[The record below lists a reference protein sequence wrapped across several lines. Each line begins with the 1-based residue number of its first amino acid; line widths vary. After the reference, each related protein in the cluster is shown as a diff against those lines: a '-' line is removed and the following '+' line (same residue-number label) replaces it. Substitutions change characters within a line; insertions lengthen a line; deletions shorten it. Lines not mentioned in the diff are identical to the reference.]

1 MAQKWI
7 LPRHSLNVLTS
18 ILMLWGAHA
27 MAQSD
32 SATEDAASDL
42 DQIEAEI
49 VKPVDGPSEAAG
61 GAPANSGTGSQAQ
74 AASQAE
80 EKPPAPEIEKISD
93 LVKLAP
99 FTDVTVLQK
108 RYQPKSKRFQAN
120 LALGGITNDP
130 WFMGMGLSG
139 RFAYHFTEAWGIEGT
154 FTALSNSEREAAKEL
169 YENNRVSTSS
179 IVATKGYMGIDAY
192 WSPIY
197 GKMSLQNRR
206 IIPFDMYFTAGMG
219 QASVDGATSSSV
231 SAFHVGTGQIYAINK
246 SWGFRWDFSWNTFS
260 APQKDATTGKTSA
273 TQFNNLILMLGG
285 SFFFPEAKYR

>member
-18 ILMLWGAHA
+18 ILILWGTSVA
-27 MAQSD
+27 AQSD
-32 SATEDAASDL
+32 SGTEDAGSDL

-49 VKPVDGPSEAAG
+49 VKPVDEPSTAVDGPPTTPSAQS
-61 GAPANSGTGSQAQ
+61 APQT
-74 AASQAE
+74 E
-80 EKPPAPEIEKISD
+80 DKPPAPEIEKISD

-108 RYQPKSKRFQAN
+108 RYQPKSKRFQAT

-219 QASVDGATSSSV
+219 QSNVDGATSSSV